1 MSVTIGKLVA
11 DYNSATFEERQRTK
25 DIEVIP
31 RKMVEDIIEQCD
43 EYRQSLAKKNEA
55 AEKFEGEGPIL
66 HVQKNLAKIEALMF
80 VMHLASGLLGD
91 FEKGVEE

>member
-31 RKMVEDIIEQCD
+31 RKVVEDIISTCEAYQNTILYSKNREGISANPSD
-43 EYRQSLAKKNEA
+43 VAKNNGQIA
-55 AEKFEGEGPIL
+55 ALSFSIK
-66 HVQKNLAKIEALMF
+66 V
-80 VMHLASGLLGD
+80 ASQYLEE
-91 FEKGVEE
+91 FEKGEEA

>member
-25 DIEVIP
+25 DIEVVP
-31 RKMVEDIIEQCD
+31 RKMVEDIIESCD
-43 EYRQSLAKKNEA
+43 NYQKSLALK
-55 AEKFEGEGPIL
+55 AEKL
-66 HVQKNLAKIEALMF
+66 DRSQLNSVAKNNAKIEALMF

-91 FEKGVEE
+91 FEKGEEA